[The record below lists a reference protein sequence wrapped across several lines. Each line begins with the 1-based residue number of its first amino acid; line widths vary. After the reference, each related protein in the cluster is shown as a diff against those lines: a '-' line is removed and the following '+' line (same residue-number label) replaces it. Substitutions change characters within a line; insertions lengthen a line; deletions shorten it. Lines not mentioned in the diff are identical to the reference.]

1 VEILLMDFKYLS
13 DELRLEA
20 ERSVS
25 SNTWAGTYALSC
37 QALPKASR
45 TAKRSAPQK
54 MYIA

>member
-1 VEILLMDFKYLS
+1 MNFKYLS

-20 ERSVS
+20 EYSVS